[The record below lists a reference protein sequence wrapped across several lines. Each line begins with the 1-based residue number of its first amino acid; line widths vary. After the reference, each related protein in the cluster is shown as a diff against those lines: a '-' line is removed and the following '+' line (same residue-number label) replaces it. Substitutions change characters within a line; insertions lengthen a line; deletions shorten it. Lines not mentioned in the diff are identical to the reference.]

1 MSDHA
6 VPRPLPPL
14 PPTGP
19 AVPNTPDARINPARG
34 NTPRQV
40 ARHWHATASLDILA
54 AEPAMRD
61 LDRCELNA
69 WGFRQRR
76 DRRFVFVV
84 DSREPC
90 VLHMSAPIRF
100 APSDWTGTRPM
111 LGDPRNTLR
120 GWATVAQARRYADA
134 VAAGR
139 YVYLVDARGLP
150 TAARGDNVDRLGA
163 PSGTHPAAA
172 PAWPGEVQLRDGVA
186 PGRVLLVAA
195 EGGHHLIA
203 APADVRSLL
212 ARPPGDAGMVPCRG

>member
-6 VPRPLPPL
+6 IPHPLPPLPPL
-14 PPTGP
+14 PPTAPASPTAPTGP
-19 AVPNTPDARINPARG
+19 TAPDARIGPARG
-34 NTPRQV
+34 SAARQ
-40 ARHWHATASLDILA
+40 AASHWHTTASLDVLA

-100 APSDWTGTRPM
+100 APSDWTGMRPM

-139 YVYLVDARGLP
+139 YV
-150 TAARGDNVDRLGA
+150 
-163 PSGTHPAAA
+163 
-172 PAWPGEVQLRDGVA
+172 
-186 PGRVLLVAA
+186 
-195 EGGHHLIA
+195 
-203 APADVRSLL
+203 
-212 ARPPGDAGMVPCRG
+212 